1 MERRRV
7 MTSRFERSSSGD
19 GEQMTMKTQPTN
31 FEPLPARAGSVT
43 VYRLVLSHADWPRE
57 TRTKWQESPDFTKA
71 LAKAKEL
78 GVTTKVESQIVS
90 DGATT
95 ADNGWAGFGSQNR
108 LAMASADENLTR

>member
-1 MERRRV
+1 
-7 MTSRFERSSSGD
+7 
-19 GEQMTMKTQPTN
+19 MKTQPTTS
-31 FEPLPARAGSVT
+31 EPLPACAGSVT
-43 VYRLVLSHADWPRE
+43 VYGLVLSRPDWPRE

-95 ADNGWAGFGSQNR
+95 ADNGGAGFGSQNYVHGDGERVRSPLDVLPER
-108 LAMASADENLTR
+108 LPGNVVPFVRQAA

>member
-1 MERRRV
+1 MEQGI
-7 MTSRFERSSSGD
+7 SAERPASGD
-19 GEQMTMKTQPTN
+19 GEHKAMNPRPTN
-31 FEPLPARAGSVT
+31 SEPLPACAGSVT
-43 VYRLVLSHADWPRE
+43 VYRLVLSRPDWPRE

-95 ADNGWAGFGSQNR
+95 ADNGWAGFGSQNAEVSHGDSEKR
-108 LAMASADENLTR
+108 S

>member
-1 MERRRV
+1 MEQGI
-7 MTSRFERSSSGD
+7 SAERPASGD
-19 GEQMTMKTQPTN
+19 GEHKAMNPRPTN
-31 FEPLPARAGSVT
+31 SEPLPACAGSVT
-43 VYRLVLSHADWPRE
+43 VYRLVLSRPDWPRE

-95 ADNGWAGFGSQNR
+95 ADNGWAGFGSQNK
-108 LAMASADENLTR
+108 S